1 MTIERDTSVTSAR
14 TKRGAASRARLRA
27 AAQTSFAAYGYTGT
41 RISDIVVALVWVGL
55 VGFALDRFVGLI
67 GRIVARG
74 ASAG

>member
-1 MTIERDTSVTSAR
+1 
-14 TKRGAASRARLRA
+14 
-27 AAQTSFAAYGYTGT
+27 
-41 RISDIVVALVWVGL
+41 VALVWVGL